1 MPLTWSLTI
10 AGVEYLPTYADPRT
24 IRPVDS
30 IRDRSD
36 TMSGLII
43 RIPYS
48 GDSPAVAVPRCGQEI
63 ILTRGTGGSQVREF
77 GGVVQRVR
85 ERAINPSL
93 MEYEIQASDYVRWFD
108 RWALT
113 LDLEANR
120 ADLQVLQ
127 IVAAVNARE
136 SNAGGT
142 TTWTTAGVSATL
154 PDGSPTP
161 VASSQKVDLQSAS
174 SAIDAIAKQVGYRWD
189 VDYYG
194 DVTFT
199 SADEDVAPIAAIDC
213 EADVSA
219 STIGDVE
226 IEDAGDQVVNVVYI
240 KGAKSKVT
248 KEDGTFASHDQSYT
262 TGGVGDVPPTTF
274 FALPYEIPDLD
285 SIFVSVTPPGGSTTI
300 YRRNPGVGEKPLL
313 YEGQD
318 GVPGDNKTDDCFY
331 VCLPNW
337 GLRINPDDGTGNPI
351 LPPGTEVIAT
361 MEPLTGGDTVYVR
374 MDYPSI
380 AEVKAREGT
389 TGMYEEV
396 IDAGDIVSTTVDAI
410 NARGDLAL
418 YQRRRKW
425 LVKCRAMNVTGF
437 RSGQY
442 LTMTSSRRFGG
453 AFASGVKMYVMQ
465 VEKRLINADVMAVD
479 LQLCSDIYGE
489 V

>member
-48 GDSPAVAVPRCGQEI
+48 GASPAVAVPRCGQEI

-113 LDLEANR
+113 LDLAADR

-199 SADEDVAPIAAIDC
+199 SADEDVAPIAAINC

-226 IEDAGDQVVNVVYI
+226 IDEFLTLFTASLATVTDA
-240 KGAKSKVT
+240 
-248 KEDGTFASHDQSYT
+248 
-262 TGGVGDVPPTTF
+262 
-274 FALPYEIPDLD
+274 LLLD
-285 SIFVSVTPPGGSTTI
+285 ETS
-300 YRRNPGVGEKPLL
+300 
-313 YEGQD
+313 Q
-318 GVPGDNKTDDCFY
+318 
-331 VCLPNW
+331 
-337 GLRINPDDGTGNPI
+337 PDDK
-351 LPPGTEVIAT
+351 EA
-361 MEPLTGGDTVYVR
+361 
-374 MDYPSI
+374 
-380 AEVKAREGT
+380 A
-389 TGMYEEV
+389 
-396 IDAGDIVSTTVDAI
+396 
-410 NARGDLAL
+410 
-418 YQRRRKW
+418 Q
-425 LVKCRAMNVTGF
+425 
-437 RSGQY
+437 
-442 LTMTSSRRFGG
+442 
-453 AFASGVKMYVMQ
+453 
-465 VEKRLINADVMAVD
+465 
-479 LQLCSDIYGE
+479 
-489 V
+489 